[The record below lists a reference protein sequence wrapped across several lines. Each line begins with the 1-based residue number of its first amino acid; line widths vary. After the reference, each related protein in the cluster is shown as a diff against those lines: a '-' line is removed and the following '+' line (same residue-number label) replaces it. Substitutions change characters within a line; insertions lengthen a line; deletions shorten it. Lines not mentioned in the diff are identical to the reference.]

1 MAMPTAS
8 KPELEQPPARFF
20 QHPILGPLTLQQGKL
35 SSSTEQ
41 GSPSTVV
48 EQDDSLT
55 TSVMDSLYTMAGT
68 GWAAAPEEVPPV
80 SDVDATPTPSE
91 LSNTKVEQSV
101 AAPEHAEPL
110 PQQPQAH
117 TGAAPDE
124 EEEAFLIEQILQVP
138 VVGKYANAL
147 LQHRWLKPFVQKA
160 DPYLQEVCQR
170 PIVQGSI
177 KRLSPIVVW
186 GIHKAE
192 DAISAIQQIPGVVI
206 AVPGQV
212 LRGAQ
217 AAPGQTYRGITAAP
231 GHACQA
237 ATPYATAVADR
248 TQPYVHKGV
257 NFLTPFVKSVL
268 GNPRVQSVY
277 QKKIVQDGV
286 HKALPYVKP
295 VMDNSRVQ
303 AVQDWARPR
312 ASSI

>member
-1 MAMPTAS
+1 M
-8 KPELEQPPARFF
+8 
-20 QHPILGPLTLQQGKL
+20 
-35 SSSTEQ
+35 
-41 GSPSTVV
+41 GS
-48 EQDDSLT
+48 
-55 TSVMDSLYTMAGT
+55 
-68 GWAAAPEEVPPV
+68 AAPEEVCEGCGFMMASDARFCMECGHKKVPQV

-101 AAPEHAEPL
+101 AAPEHAAPL

-138 VVGKYANAL
+138 VVGKYANVL

-177 KRLSPIVVW
+177 KRLSPIVEW

-217 AAPGQTYRGITAAP
+217 AAPGQTYRSITAAP

-248 TQPYVHKGV
+248 TQPYVHKGIS
-257 NFLTPFVKSVL
+257 FLTPFVESVL

-277 QKKIVQDGV
+277 QKKIVQHGV